1 MFFDSWAALGRI
13 ALTGPLIYLGGILL
27 LRLTGKRTLSKWN
40 AFDFIITVALGST
53 LAAGILSEE
62 TTVFEGLLAL
72 ALIMGLQYVA
82 TWLSVRSATVQ
93 HLLKSEP
100 TLLLYQG
107 QYRAGVMREKRVPVS
122 EVRAAVRSKGI
133 GSVERVGA
141 VVLETDGSFTVIE
154 NLNTDSPSAMMDV
167 VGFEEEASS

>member
-13 ALTGPLIYLGGILL
+13 ALTGPLVYLGGILL

-53 LAAGILSEE
+53 LAAGILSKE

-107 QYRAGVMREKRVPVS
+107 QYRTGTMREKRVTAS

-133 GSVERVGA
+133 GSVEQVGA

-154 NLNTDSPSAMMDV
+154 NLNTDSPSAMIDV
-167 VGFEEEASS
+167 AGFEEEASS

>member
-13 ALTGPLIYLGGILL
+13 ALTAPLVYLGGILL

-53 LAAGILSEE
+53 LAAGILSKE

-107 QYRAGVMREKRVPVS
+107 QYRAGAMREKRVTAS

-133 GSVERVGA
+133 GSVERVEA